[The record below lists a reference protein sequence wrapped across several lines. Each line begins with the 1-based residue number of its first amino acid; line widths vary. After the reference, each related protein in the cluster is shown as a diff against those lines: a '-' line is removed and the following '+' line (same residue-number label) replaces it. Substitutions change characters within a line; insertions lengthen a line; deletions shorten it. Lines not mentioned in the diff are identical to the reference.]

1 MNLGRL
7 IIDIDG
13 LELSA
18 EDEDILKHPS
28 VGGVILFTRNFD
40 NINQVYNLINRIKSL
55 RSPSL
60 IIYIDQEGGR
70 VQRFKK
76 ELSLLP
82 SVDLLGK
89 KFSFDN
95 HDACELSEKL
105 GWLVGFELKCLG
117 IDVNTSPVLDIDY
130 GNSEIMKRRCYSSN
144 PKIVSKLASAFL
156 KGSRQVGLASICKH
170 YPGHGYA
177 KTDSHKEL
185 PVDNRNYQTIFN
197 NDIFPYKMA
206 IDYGIEGIMT
216 SHVLYKNFDIYPPTL
231 SQKWLHILKNELRYK
246 GLIYSDDLS
255 MNALNEFGNM
265 QQNVQNSIKAGCDCI
280 FMCNNREQVIKTID
294 EVIINQTAI
303 TNNKLINLSS
313 KKNNFNIKDISTNKK
328 RRSILKEINR
338 IEEKKQIEI
347 NLGTP

>member
-1 MNLGRL
+1 MKLGRL
-7 IIDIDG
+7 IIDIAG

-28 VGGVILFTRNFD
+28 VGGVILFARNFD
-40 NINQVYNLINRIKSL
+40 NINQVHNLINRIKSL

-60 IIYIDQEGGR
+60 VVYVDQEGER

-76 ELSLLP
+76 GLSLLP
-82 SVDLLGK
+82 SVDILGI
-89 KFSFDN
+89 KFSLDN
-95 HDACELSEKL
+95 YGACELSEQL
-105 GWLVGFELKCLG
+105 GWLISFELKCLG
-117 IDVNTSPVLDIDY
+117 IDVNTAPVLDIDY
-130 GNSEIMKRRCYSSN
+130 GNSEIMKKRCFSSN
-144 PKIVSKLASAFL
+144 PKIVSKLAKAFL
-156 KGSRQVGLASICKH
+156 RGSRKTGLASVCKH

-185 PVDNRNYQTIFN
+185 PVDNRDYRTIFR

-206 IDYGIEGIMT
+206 IDFEIEGIMT
-216 SHVLYKNFDIYPPTL
+216 SHVLYKNFDIFPPTL

-265 QQNVQNSIKAGCDCI
+265 QQNVKNSIKAGCDCLFI
-280 FMCNNREQVIKTID
+280 CNNREQVIKTLD
-294 EVIINQTAI
+294 EVIINQTMI

-313 KKNNFNIKDISTNKK
+313 KKNSFNIKDILTNKK
-328 RRSILKEINR
+328 RRSILEEINK

-347 NLGTP
+347 NLGS